1 MYSSNPVDANPE
13 LVKRVISTKTL
24 YYLRPFGPVK
34 DAQDRVATGTNTDQG
49 AYLPR
54 REVGTREMIEEAS
67 AAREAEKVVLQK
79 VIDSLK
85 EEIAAAQALE
95 ALRDTSPSKTRG
107 VTLG

>member
-1 MYSSNPVDANPE
+1 MDANPE
-13 LVKRVISTKTL
+13 LVKRVSTKTL
-24 YYLRPFGPVK
+24 YYLRPIGPVK
-34 DAQDRVATGTNTDQG
+34 DAQERDATGTNTDQG

-85 EEIAAAQALE
+85 EEIAAAQALGD
-95 ALRDTSPSKTRG
+95 LRDGSPSKT
-107 VTLG
+107 